1 MDIVRERFIPVSI
14 EIAWSGRRP
23 DAEGRFIRDAL
34 KRPSWNGAIAVTPNG
49 RILNDEPYL
58 DIVLQRGLEAWN
70 ALPAAE
76 RRPGLKLDDLGPVD
90 PAYDLAPPEGGL
102 VLQVYIRALG
112 RDARG
117 ELFRPSKVDLGNP
130 GAPPIE
136 AQAQRDHLWISAAEA
151 ASIAAVDAPKG
162 RSVPA
167 PSFLADRLFR
177 YYLKD
182 TATCIPGTAAVHY
195 GGYAGELT
203 LTVKESTPGLLKL
216 GLSGLAR
223 GNGPE
228 FQILGAIEVDRTSK
242 SIRRFDLLAY
252 SEKGRVE
259 KDTKATSPL
268 GIAFEI
274 AKGDR
279 PMDRIPPYFFTVD
292 RWGTDPK
299 AAHDA
304 YFGPRK

>member
-1 MDIVRERFIPVSI
+1 MDIVREKFVPVSI

-23 DAEGRFIRDAL
+23 DVEGRFIRESL

-49 RILNDEPYL
+49 RILNDEPYM
-58 DIVLQRGLEAWN
+58 DIVLHRGLEAWN
-70 ALPAAE
+70 ALPEAE
-76 RRPGLKLDDLGPVD
+76 RRPGLKLDDLGPPD
-90 PAYDLAPPEGGL
+90 PAYDLAPPEGGR
-102 VLQVYIRALG
+102 VLQVYIRSLG

-117 ELFRPSKVDLGNP
+117 QLFRPSKVDLGNP

-167 PSFLADRLFR
+167 PAFLADRLFR
-177 YYLKD
+177 FYLKD
-182 TATCIPGTAAVHY
+182 SATCIPGTSAVHY

-203 LTVKESTPGLLKL
+203 LTVKDSSKL
-216 GLSGLAR
+216 RLSGLAR
-223 GNGPE
+223 GNGPD
-228 FQILGAIEVDRTSK
+228 FQILGEIEVDRTSK
-242 SIRRFDLLAY
+242 SLRRFDLLAY
-252 SEKGRVE
+252 SEAGRVE
-259 KDTKATSPL
+259 KDTRATSPL

-279 PMDRIPPYFFTVD
+279 PMDRIPPYFFTID
-292 RWGTDPK
+292 RWGGDPK

-304 YFGPRK
+304 YFGLRE

>member
-1 MDIVRERFIPVSI
+1 MDVVRERFVPVSI
-14 EIAWSGRRP
+14 EIAWTGRRP

-34 KRPSWNGAIAVTPNG
+34 QRPSWNGAIAVTPNG

-70 ALPAAE
+70 KLPEAE
-76 RRPGLKLDDLGPVD
+76 RRPGLKLDDLGAVD

-151 ASIAAVDAPKG
+151 ASIAAVDAPIG

-167 PSFLADRLFR
+167 PAFLADRLFR
-177 YYLKD
+177 FHLKD
-182 TATCIPGTAAVHY
+182 SATCIPGTSAVHY

-203 LTVKESTPGLLKL
+203 LTVKESTKL
-216 GLSGLAR
+216 G
-223 GNGPE
+223 
-228 FQILGAIEVDRTSK
+228 
-242 SIRRFDLLAY
+242 
-252 SEKGRVE
+252 
-259 KDTKATSPL
+259 
-268 GIAFEI
+268 
-274 AKGDR
+274 
-279 PMDRIPPYFFTVD
+279 
-292 RWGTDPK
+292 
-299 AAHDA
+299 
-304 YFGPRK
+304 